1 MKRLFLC
8 CAKYVKLVFERHQNG
23 VSTNTVAVK
32 VSKLYNFHS
41 TLKLLSS
48 SFIINLSTF
57 LWRITRGI
65 TRINAS
71 DFRVYF
77 DLSDVSKYDKG
88 TWDIGLLSS
97 YILFN
102 EVNIGISHNAK
113 LSTRLPEYR
122 SLLHSLQCFSWVHW
136 IAVFTNRTFLDRTRT
151 YIGHWKYWKKIE
163 KKKLAI
169 LVYIS
174 C

>member
-8 CAKYVKLVFERHQNG
+8 FAKYVKLVFEGHQNG

-113 LSTRLPEYR
+113 LSIYSFARIQKLT
-122 SLLHSLQCFSWVHW
+122 SLFTMLFLSSL
-136 IAVFTNRTFLDRTRT
+136 N
-151 YIGHWKYWKKIE
+151 
-163 KKKLAI
+163 
-169 LVYIS
+169 S
-174 C
+174 CIYKPYLSR

>member
-102 EVNIGISHNAK
+102 EVNIGISHNIK
-113 LSTRLPEYR
+113 LSIYSFARIQKLT
-122 SLLHSLQCFSWVHW
+122 SLFPWVHW

-163 KKKLAI
+163 KKKRLAI